1 MRLTKI
7 LTAARSRF
15 AAFWREHGE
24 MAAKT
29 ELFLEA
35 IAWREEA

>member
-1 MRLTKI
+1 MSLTKI
-7 LTAARSRF
+7 LTAARRWF
-15 AAFWREHGE
+15 AAFFWEQSE

-35 IAWREEA
+35 IPWREAP